1 MKCIR
6 VVPKENILK
15 NKLFLTNAKVNS
27 RHCVL
32 REDAGHIS
40 IQRQIKMKLN
50 VKRRF
55 YG

>member
-15 NKLFLTNAKVNS
+15 NKLFLTNAKDNS
-27 RHCVL
+27 GHCVL
-32 REDAGHIS
+32 RENVGHIS
-40 IQRQIKMKLN
+40 IQHQIRMKLN
-50 VKRRF
+50 VKLRS